1 MIFDEAGTT
10 AVERA
15 ADACEAS
22 IVAAAHERGLYTNF
36 RFSPGYGDMPLSAQ
50 PVLLATLD
58 AQRRPGITLSKSL
71 LMTPTKSVTA
81 VVGLFGEP
89 QPSSH
94 VRCADC
100 LCGDFCR
107 ILRTGSPCWKR

>member
-1 MIFDEAGTT
+1 MWKGIGFVQTPSSEIYSDLREFGGITNRDAARTLISPT
-10 AVERA
+10 A
-15 ADACEAS
+15 C
-22 IVAAAHERGLYTNF
+22 
-36 RFSPGYGDMPLSAQ
+36 YGDMPLSAQ

-58 AQRRPGITLSKSL
+58 AQRKLGITLSKSL

-94 VRCADC
+94 ARCADC
-100 LCGDFCR
+100 LCRDFCR
-107 ILRTGSPCWKR
+107 ILRTGRPCWKR

>member
-1 MIFDEAGTT
+1 
-10 AVERA
+10 
-15 ADACEAS
+15 
-22 IVAAAHERGLYTNF
+22 
-36 RFSPGYGDMPLSAQ
+36 MPLSAQ

-58 AQRRPGITLSKSL
+58 AQRRLGITLSKSL

-94 VRCADC
+94 ASCADC
-100 LCGDFCR
+100 LCRDFCR
-107 ILRTGSPCWKR
+107 ILRTGRPCWKR